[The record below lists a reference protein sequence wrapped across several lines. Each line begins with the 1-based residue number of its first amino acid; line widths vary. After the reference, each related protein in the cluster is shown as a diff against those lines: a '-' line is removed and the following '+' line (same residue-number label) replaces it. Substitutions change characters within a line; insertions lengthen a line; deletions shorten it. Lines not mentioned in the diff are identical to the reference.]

1 MLLCP
6 QFTPAHL
13 PWLPNSKSHITNSLF
28 RSGLRKTGLKVPDQE
43 RDASGLEIPEGYFTP
58 SPAPDKTSRPLN
70 AFITGSQKQGLN
82 ESNAERGSRASDA
95 SEIAAAALA
104 VAAAAAAADKT
115 ISAEESMDLDSGPG
129 GLIRLVFLLLFFE
142 VLGLVIGYEA
152 AYNALPFSLSVSIYT
167 ANTIFL
173 RRA

>member
-1 MLLCP
+1 M
-6 QFTPAHL
+6 
-13 PWLPNSKSHITNSLF
+13 
-28 RSGLRKTGLKVPDQE
+28 
-43 RDASGLEIPEGYFTP
+43 
-58 SPAPDKTSRPLN
+58 
-70 AFITGSQKQGLN
+70 N